1 MHKKKSFLT
10 IILLVAVI
18 ATTLVVLSGCTVVDK
33 VKGWLGIDEAEEVP
47 VAVESV
53 TGYEA
58 EVDNEKNTISFTA
71 GVNDKELDLSKFVYS
86 EGVTGEVFT
95 DKELTQKVENKV
107 SLSGGKNVFYI
118 QIWNTAKPDDK
129 KTYTVTVTKE
139 EETHTHSFGAWT
151 VVSEATCT
159 ADGRKERVCTCGEK
173 ETESI
178 PATGHSYGGWTTVKE
193 ATCGAAGE
201 KQRICSSCGH
211 TEKASIAAT
220 GKHTYGEWETTV
232 EPTCVA
238 GEQERNCSVCG
249 HTETKTLEAVDEH
262 TFGEWTVI
270 TEPDCYHEGS
280 KEAVCTVCEEEVT
293 QSIPFGHEFGEWL
306 TVKEATCT
314 ENGQEKRICR
324 ICGEEE
330 TRDIESIGA
339 HSFGEWTAVTEPTCT
354 TSGTDKR
361 VRRRDPYSRR
371 NGTLIRRMGSNDR
384 RYLRG
389 GRRKA
394 TRLFR
399 VRTYRKRRYP
409 CDRAT

>member
-18 ATTLVVLSGCTVVDK
+18 ATALVALSGCTVVDK
-33 VKGWLGIDEAEEVP
+33 VKGWFGKDEPAEVV

-53 TGYEA
+53 AGYEA

-86 EGVTGEVFT
+86 EGVTAEVFT
-95 DKELTQKVENKV
+95 DKALTQKVENKV

-193 ATCGAAGE
+193 ATCGEAGE
-201 KQRICSSCGH
+201 KQRVCSSCGH
-211 TEKASIAAT
+211 TEKRKSEYCRH
-220 GKHTYGEWETTV
+220 GKAYLRG
-232 EPTCVA
+232 VA
-238 GEQERNCSVCG
+238 YYR
-249 HTETKTLEAVDEH
+249 
-262 TFGEWTVI
+262 
-270 TEPDCYHEGS
+270 
-280 KEAVCTVCEEEVT
+280 
-293 QSIPFGHEFGEWL
+293 
-306 TVKEATCT
+306 
-314 ENGQEKRICR
+314 
-324 ICGEEE
+324 
-330 TRDIESIGA
+330 
-339 HSFGEWTAVTEPTCT
+339 
-354 TSGTDKR
+354 GT
-361 VRRRDPYSRR
+361 
-371 NGTLIRRMGSNDR
+371 
-384 RYLRG
+384 YLRG
-389 GRRKA
+389 GR
-394 TRLFR
+394 TRTELLR
-399 VRTYRKRRYP
+399 MRTYRDENAGSR
-409 CDRAT
+409 

>member
-33 VKGWLGIDEAEEVP
+33 VKGWFGKDEPAEVV

-86 EGVTGEVFT
+86 EGVTAEVFT
-95 DKELTQKVENKV
+95 DKALTQKVENKV
-107 SLSGGKNVFYI
+107 SLNGGKNVFYI

-178 PATGHSYGGWTTVKE
+178 PATG
-193 ATCGAAGE
+193 
-201 KQRICSSCGH
+201 
-211 TEKASIAAT
+211 
-220 GKHTYGEWETTV
+220 
-232 EPTCVA
+232 
-238 GEQERNCSVCG
+238 
-249 HTETKTLEAVDEH
+249 
-262 TFGEWTVI
+262 
-270 TEPDCYHEGS
+270 
-280 KEAVCTVCEEEVT
+280 
-293 QSIPFGHEFGEWL
+293 PF
-306 TVKEATCT
+306 
-314 ENGQEKRICR
+314 
-324 ICGEEE
+324 
-330 TRDIESIGA
+330 
-339 HSFGEWTAVTEPTCT
+339 
-354 TSGTDKR
+354 
-361 VRRRDPYSRR
+361 
-371 NGTLIRRMGSNDR
+371 
-384 RYLRG
+384 LR
-389 GRRKA
+389 K
-394 TRLFR
+394 LD
-399 VRTYRKRRYP
+399 YR
-409 CDRAT
+409 